1 MKTAFATF
9 TIAASLLLASAC
21 ESGDA
26 PIAPADLKGEEL
38 RALLQRCR
46 VDMQTTGEATCRAA
60 YEESR
65 KRFHAP
71 SKPNGNRQ

>member
-1 MKTAFATF
+1 MKIAFATF

-21 ESGDA
+21 ESQET
-26 PIAPADLKGEEL
+26 PVAPADLKGEEL

-46 VDMQTTGEATCRAA
+46 ADMQTTGEATCRAA

-65 KRFHAP
+65 RRFHAP
-71 SKPNGNRQ
+71 SKPAGTRE

>member
-9 TIAASLLLASAC
+9 TIAASLLLATAC
-21 ESGDA
+21 ESGEA
-26 PIAPADLKGEEL
+26 PVAPADLKGEEL

-46 VDMQTTGEATCRAA
+46 ADMQATGEATCRAA

-71 SKPNGNRQ
+71 SKPAGKPE